1 MENSLFRCTSGD
13 GAYLFR
19 HTSPVGDD
27 GGGGDGGDSFGGDG
41 SDGGDG
47 GDDGLVMEP
56 TFLGILAPLA
66 PPIERLDR
74 GFRS

>member
-1 MENSLFRCTSGD
+1 M
-13 GAYLFR
+13 
-19 HTSPVGDD
+19 V
-27 GGGGDGGDSFGGDG
+27 
-41 SDGGDG
+41 
-47 GDDGLVMEP
+47 VMMVVVVIVVVVVVVMMEP